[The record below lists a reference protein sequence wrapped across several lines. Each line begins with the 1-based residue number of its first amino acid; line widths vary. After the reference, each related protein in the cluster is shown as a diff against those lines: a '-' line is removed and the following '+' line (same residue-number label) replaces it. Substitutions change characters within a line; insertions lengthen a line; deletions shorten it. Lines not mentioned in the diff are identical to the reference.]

1 MAFAGEGSM
10 TSSPSDVREKAWA
23 AAMRAAL
30 AGDEAAYRL
39 LLADIGRAIRPT
51 IRGAFSRSRLGDADI
66 EDVVQETLLAVHLKR
81 QTWDP
86 GQRFSPWVAAI
97 ARHKTID
104 AMRRR
109 GVRRAEPIEDF
120 EAVLA
125 APEAA
130 DPHNRSDVERLME
143 SLGPRARDI
152 VRSISL
158 EEQSIATTATRLG
171 MTEVAVRVALHR
183 ALKTLAATWRATQA

>member
-1 MAFAGEGSM
+1 MAASGEA
-10 TSSPSDVREKAWA
+10 REQAWGE
-23 AAMRAAL
+23 AMRAAL
-30 AGDEAAYRL
+30 AGNEAAYRR
-39 LLADIGRAIRPT
+39 LLAEIGRAIRPA
-51 IRGAFSRSRLGDADI
+51 IRAAFSRARSGDADI
-66 EDVVQETLLAVHLKR
+66 EDVVQETLLAIHLKR
-81 QTWDP
+81 QSWDP
-86 GQRFSPWVAAI
+86 TQKLTPWVYAI
-97 ARHKTID
+97 ARHKAID

-130 DPHNRSDVERLME
+130 DPHDRSDVERMMQGLA
-143 SLGPRARDI
+143 PRAREI

-158 EEQSIATTATRLG
+158 EEQSIAATAARLG

-183 ALKTLAATWRATQA
+183 ALKSLAAAWKTATA

>member
-1 MAFAGEGSM
+1 MA
-10 TSSPSDVREKAWA
+10 PVRSDAREEAWA

-30 AGDEAAYRL
+30 AGDEAAYRR

-51 IRGAFSRSRLGDADI
+51 IRGAFARARLGDGDI
-66 EDVVQETLLAVHLKR
+66 EDVVQETLLAIHLKR
-81 QTWDP
+81 RTWDA
-86 GQRFSPWVAAI
+86 GQKVSPWVAAI
-97 ARHKTID
+97 ARHKAID

-120 EAVLA
+120 EATLA
-125 APEAA
+125 SPEQA
-130 DPHNRSDVERLME
+130 DPHTRSDVERLME
-143 SLGPRARDI
+143 SLTPRARDI

-158 EEQSIATTATRLG
+158 EEQSIGATATRLG

-183 ALKTLAATWRATQA
+183 ALKALGQAWKAMQS

>member
-1 MAFAGEGSM
+1 MATDNNAA
-10 TSSPSDVREKAWA
+10 REEAWA
-23 AAMRAAL
+23 AAMRASL
-30 AGDEAAYRL
+30 SGDEAAYRR
-39 LLADIGRAIRPT
+39 LLADIGRAIRPLV
-51 IRGAFSRSRLGDADI
+51 RGAFSRSRLGDADV
-66 EDVVQETLLAVHLKR
+66 EDVVQETLLAIHLKR

-86 GQRFSPWVAAI
+86 SQKLGPWVNAI
-97 ARHKTID
+97 ARHKVID

-109 GVRRAEPIEDF
+109 GVRKAEPIEDF

-130 DPHNRSDVERLME
+130 DPHARSDVERLME
-143 SLGPRARDI
+143 TLNPRARDI

-158 EEQSIATTATRLG
+158 EEQSIGATASRLG

-183 ALKTLAATWRATQA
+183 ALKTLAGAWKATQA

>member
-1 MAFAGEGSM
+1 
-10 TSSPSDVREKAWA
+10 
-23 AAMRAAL
+23 MRAAL
-30 AGDEAAYRL
+30 AGDETAYRR
-39 LLADIGRAIRPT
+39 LLADMARAIRPS
-51 IRGAFSRSRLGDADI
+51 IRGAFSRSRLGDGDI

-86 GQRFSPWVAAI
+86 SQRISPWVAAI

-120 EAVLA
+120 EGVLA

-143 SLGPRARDI
+143 TLSPRARDI
-152 VRSISL
+152 VRAISL
-158 EEQSIATTATRLG
+158 EEQSITATATRLG

-183 ALKTLAATWRATQA
+183 ALKSLAAAWRATQS

>member
-1 MAFAGEGSM
+1 M
-10 TSSPSDVREKAWA
+10 TSSPSDAREDAWA
-23 AAMRAAL
+23 AAMLAAL
-30 AGDEAAYRL
+30 AGDEAAYRR
-39 LLADIGRAIRPT
+39 LLAEIGRAIRPM
-51 IRGAFSRSRLGDADI
+51 IRASFARARIGDADI

-81 QTWDP
+81 QTWDAS
-86 GQRFSPWVAAI
+86 QKISPWIAAI
-97 ARHKTID
+97 ARHKAID

-109 GVRRAEPIEDF
+109 GVRKAEPIEDF

-125 APEAA
+125 APDPP

-143 SLGPRARDI
+143 SLSPRARDI

-158 EEQSIATTATRLG
+158 EEQSISATAARLG

-183 ALKTLAATWRATQA
+183 ALKALAAAWRATDK